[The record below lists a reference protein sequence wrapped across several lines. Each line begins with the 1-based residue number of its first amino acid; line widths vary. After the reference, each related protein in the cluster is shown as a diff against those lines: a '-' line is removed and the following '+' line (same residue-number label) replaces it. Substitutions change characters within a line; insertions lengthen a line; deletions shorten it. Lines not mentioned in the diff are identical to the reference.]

1 MKEDLEGFL
10 TKVEEDGIVEAI
22 KEAEMNT
29 SGEIRVH
36 LEEHSQVD
44 SFDRAKKVFASLE
57 MHKTDLRNGV
67 LFYVGVQDHSF
78 VILGD
83 QGIDK
88 VVADDF
94 WESTKDLVI
103 ASFSK
108 GDFAEGLVSGIREAG
123 IQLKNYFPYE
133 PDDENELS
141 DEISK
146 S

>member
-44 SFDRAKKVFASLE
+44 SFDRAKKVFSSLE

-103 ASFSK
+103 ASF
-108 GDFAEGLVSGIREAG
+108 F
-123 IQLKNYFPYE
+123 
-133 PDDENELS
+133 
-141 DEISK
+141 
-146 S
+146 